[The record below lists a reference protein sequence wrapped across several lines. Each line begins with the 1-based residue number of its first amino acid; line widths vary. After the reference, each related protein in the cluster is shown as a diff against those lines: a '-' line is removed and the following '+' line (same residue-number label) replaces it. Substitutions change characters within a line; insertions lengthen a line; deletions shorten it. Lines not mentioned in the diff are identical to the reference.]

1 MQPKTI
7 KECSNVILAE
17 FERNQ
22 YSPNTM
28 RTKIIAFNYIDKWF
42 WEHGSSCYDK
52 DLAQTFEEYVYGR
65 FQRSEIQKPQKNTL
79 INAMRYISEYAE
91 TRTITL
97 ANRKT
102 PSLLCKY
109 YFDVR
114 EAVNHNEEWTA
125 PQRKNISHAT
135 HTYLRW
141 LQDREI
147 KSLMN
152 VNEEVLRKYIMEC
165 ADRLTPGSLDA
176 IRRSLR
182 HLHRFLYEKGYT
194 KDDLS
199 PVLAFSTPPM
209 RRIQRPMPIDEIAA
223 VLSIIDRNTPTGK
236 RDFAMILLATVTGLR
251 CVDICKLTF
260 PDIDWINGEIRIKQS
275 KTGNYLALPLTT
287 DVGEAVKDYILN
299 GRPSSQLNT
308 VFLSAKS
315 PYRVTQT
322 HSLHNQFN
330 HYRSLVGL
338 PNCPIHGLRRAV
350 GTNMVIAGI
359 PVSTVAQVLGH
370 THIAATKQYI
380 SLDSVHLK
388 QCALDFS
395 RLPERRTKK

>member
-1 MQPKTI
+1 MQPITI
-7 KECSNVILAE
+7 QECSSVIMTE

-22 YSPNTM
+22 YAVNTL
-28 RTKIIAFNYIDKWF
+28 RVKAIAFNNIDKWF
-42 WEHGSSCYDK
+42 REHGTLYYDRNIA
-52 DLAQTFEEYVYGR
+52 LAYEDYVYGR
-65 FQRSEIQKPQKNTL
+65 YQRGEIQKPQKNTQ
-79 INAMRYISEYAE
+79 INAMRYISEYVE
-91 TRTITL
+91 TGTVTL
-97 ANRKT
+97 GNRKT

-109 YFDVR
+109 YFDIR
-114 EAVNHNEEWTA
+114 EAVIRNEDWSA

-135 HTYLRW
+135 HTYFRW
-141 LQDREI
+141 LQERDI
-147 KSLMN
+147 NSLML
-152 VNEEVLRKYIMEC
+152 VTEGILRTYIMEC
-165 ADRLTPGSLDA
+165 ADRLNPGSLDA
-176 IRRSLR
+176 IRRSLK
-182 HLHRFLYEKGYT
+182 HLHQFLYEKGYT
-194 KDDLS
+194 QINLT
-199 PVLAFSTPPM
+199 PVLSFSTPPM
-209 RRIQRPMPIDEIAA
+209 RRIQRPVPIEEIAA

-251 CVDICKLTF
+251 CVDICKLSF
-260 PDIDWINGEIRIKQS
+260 SDIDWVSGEIRLKQS

-299 GRPSSQLNT
+299 GRPSSQLNA

-330 HYRSLVGL
+330 YYRSLVGL
-338 PNCPIHGLRRAV
+338 PICPIHGLRRAV

>member
-1 MQPKTI
+1 MQQLTI
-7 KECSNVILAE
+7 QECSNAIMSEFIRNDYAE
-17 FERNQ
+17 
-22 YSPNTM
+22 NTL
-28 RTKIIAFNYIDKWF
+28 RTKAVVFNCINRWF
-42 WEHGSSCYDK
+42 LEHGTPHYDK
-52 DLAQTFEEYVYGR
+52 NIALAYEEYVYAR
-65 FQRSEIQKPQKNTL
+65 FQRDEIQKAQKNTQ

-91 TRTITL
+91 TQTITL

-114 EAVNHNEEWTA
+114 EAVNHNEEWSA
-125 PQRKNISHAT
+125 PQRKNISGVT

-147 KSLMN
+147 KSLMD
-152 VNEEVLRKYIMEC
+152 VNEVVLRKYIMEC
-165 ADRLTPGSLDA
+165 ADRMTPGSLDA
-176 IRRSLR
+176 IRRCLK

-194 KDDLS
+194 KCDLS

-209 RRIQRPMPIDEIAA
+209 RRIQRPVPIDEIAS
-223 VLSIIDRNTPTGK
+223 VLSVINRNTPTGK

-287 DVGEAVKDYILN
+287 DVGEAIRDYILN
-299 GRPSSQLNT
+299 GRPVSSLNE
-308 VFLSAKS
+308 VFLTAKS
-315 PYRVTQT
+315 PHVATKS
-322 HSLHNQFN
+322 HSLHKQFN
-330 HYRSLVGL
+330 YYRDLIGL
-338 PNCPIHGLRRAV
+338 PNCPVHSLRRAV

-359 PVSTVAQVLGH
+359 PVTTVAQVLGH
-370 THIAATKQYI
+370 THITATKQYI

-395 RLPERRTKK
+395 KLPERRSK